1 MFINITEMKYI
12 ICCTSENTM
21 NLNVNKIFLMIQLT
35 ADNCNELDSF
45 AAKSKLCLLDV
56 SGSWDMWYLC
66 FNLRVCLRSRTKKK
80 KNQPAYVFYVAAV
93 PSPASH
99 STALLRVL
107 LLLRNKHVQ
116 RKDCVRGIALNI
128 IFIMQKKLKKNIYF
142 FSFSFLDVKSSEIL
156 NLSKVFLLN
165 NMRHFF

>member
-80 KNQPAYVFYVAAV
+80 KK
-93 PSPASH
+93 PAS
-99 STALLRVL
+99 LRVL
-107 LLLRNKHVQ
+107 
-116 RKDCVRGIALNI
+116 RGCRPLPRLPLHSPAPCSPAAAKQTCPEKRLCQGNCAKYYFYHAKEVKKKY
-128 IFIMQKKLKKNIYF
+128 IFF
-142 FSFSFLDVKSSEIL
+142 
-156 NLSKVFLLN
+156 FLLISGC
-165 NMRHFF
+165 

>member
-1 MFINITEMKYI
+1 MKYI

-128 IFIMQKKLKKNIYF
+128 IFIMQKKLKNIYF
-142 FSFSFLDVKSSEIL
+142 PSHFWMLKAQKFWTCQRCFYSTTCDI
-156 NLSKVFLLN
+156 VFK
-165 NMRHFF
+165 